1 MDFRGSVVF
10 ITGPE
15 IEFSAIN
22 AKMYRLL
29 LHEGLIMK
37 SAFKTKQQQTTIR

>member
-1 MDFRGSVVF
+1 MDFKGSVVF
-10 ITGPE
+10 VSGRE
-15 IEFSAIN
+15 IEFYAIN

-37 SAFKTKQQQTTIR
+37 SAFKNKQTTIR